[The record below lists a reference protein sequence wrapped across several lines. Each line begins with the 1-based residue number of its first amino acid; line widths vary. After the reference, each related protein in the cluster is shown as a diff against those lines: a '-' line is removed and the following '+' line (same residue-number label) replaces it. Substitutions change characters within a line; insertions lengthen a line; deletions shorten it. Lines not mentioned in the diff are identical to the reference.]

1 MSGPRT
7 RLVALLSLISGIVLT
22 GPVAAAPKQ
31 VIEPGTE
38 DQGFPSFIQDQGQ
51 ELMRIAQP
59 DREQPGPA
67 GSGIDECVAH
77 CSNGVGW

>member
-7 RLVALLSLISGIVLT
+7 RLVALLSLILGIVLT
-22 GPVAAAPKQ
+22 GSVAAPKQ
-31 VIEPGTE
+31 VIEPGIG
-38 DQGFPSFIQDQGQ
+38 DQGFPSFIQEQRQ
-51 ELMRIAQP
+51 KRMRIAQP
-59 DREQPGPA
+59 NDTEQPGPA